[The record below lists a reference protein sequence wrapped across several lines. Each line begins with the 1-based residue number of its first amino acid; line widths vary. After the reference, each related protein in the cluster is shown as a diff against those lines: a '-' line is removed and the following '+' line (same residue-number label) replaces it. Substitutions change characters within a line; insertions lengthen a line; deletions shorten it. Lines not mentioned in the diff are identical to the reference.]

1 MKRGGEILRKK
12 AAFVFTLICA
22 MFTFAN
28 FAFAEGMSDVT
39 TTIQSKCTELAGA
52 IPGLAGAALGVA
64 VLVFGVRLGWR
75 LVRSLAG
82 R

>member
-1 MKRGGEILRKK
+1 METSVLDPIVS
-12 AAFVFTLICA
+12 AISTQTSAI
-22 MFTFAN
+22 
-28 FAFAEGMSDVT
+28 
-39 TTIQSKCTELAGA
+39 AGA
-52 IPGLAGAALGVA
+52 IPNIAAAALGVA

>member
-1 MKRGGEILRKK
+1 MIGFKKK
-12 AAFVFTLICA
+12 ASFVITLL
-22 MFTFAN
+22 MSVFMFAN
-28 FAFAEGMSDVT
+28 VAFAEGLTDVT
-39 TTIQSKCTELAGA
+39 STIQSKCAELSGA